1 MLTPIEI
8 QGRTFKSGMGYTK
21 RQVDLF
27 LEEVHENYEILYK
40 ENMELKDKVSVLS
53 EGIQYYK
60 TIEKTLQKALI
71 LAEKTAE
78 ETQKTAMNKAA
89 SIEKEAHAKAA
100 MILADARHD
109 LQRLHNQ
116 TVNLAQQYEK
126 YKAQF
131 KQLAATQIELLNSAG
146 YQVAFNDLPEVNR
159 VKDEFDREISAA
171 SPHNDEPA
179 GKEEDKEAS
188 GAVKAARPD
197 GAGKTAIDG
206 ETEEDAIV
214 KQQKIELEAEAAL
227 TDIFKRLNIKLDD
240 KTESQEEEDAFEFLN
255 ND

>member
-131 KQLAATQIELLNSAG
+131 KQLAATQIDLLNSAG
-146 YQVAFNDLPEVNR
+146 YQVTFNDLQEVNR
-159 VKDEFDREISAA
+159 VKDEFDQEISAA
-171 SPHNDEPA
+171 SPHNDE
-179 GKEEDKEAS
+179 S
-188 GAVKAARPD
+188 AAI
-197 GAGKTAIDG
+197 AG

-214 KQQKIELEAEAAL
+214 KQQKIEQEAEAAL